1 MNKLLNDNYKI
12 FLEENRNNE
21 DYYDFEISMSNYV
34 TLKKNILDTK
44 IEIKEKK
51 LFMNLKVYD
60 YCGDKYK
67 NIEIFKNKEIYIYI
81 YDISDN
87 KNINKI
93 KKFACFINEIN
104 KNIEYSEYSIF
115 VMGIKTDVN
124 EMRKDKIKDIQQLC
138 NDLNLIFG
146 GEYDMKNIIYEE
158 SINILKSIILQY
170 YEKMLKY

>member
-60 YCGDKYK
+60 YCGD
-67 NIEIFKNKEIYIYI
+67 NIK
-81 YDISDN
+81 IS
-87 KNINKI
+87 KFLKI
-93 KKFACFINEIN
+93 KKYIFIFMIYL
-104 KNIEYSEYSIF
+104 I
-115 VMGIKTDVN
+115 IK
-124 EMRKDKIKDIQQLC
+124 I
-138 NDLNLIFG
+138 
-146 GEYDMKNIIYEE
+146 
-158 SINILKSIILQY
+158 
-170 YEKMLKY
+170 